1 MTRFK
6 ISLVASSLALVVAI
20 VSTIALTAQV
30 GAQDDMEQAHKA
42 VVVRVI
48 DEAFNQ
54 GILDVFEEGFAP
66 DYVFHSPGGDE
77 SAEDFM
83 GFIMAARAAFPDL
96 QATADPV
103 IAEGEWVALRFTMT
117 GTFENELAF
126 PSLPEAIPPSG
137 DPVVLTINV
146 ILRFNED
153 GQIVEEWD
161 EYDNLGWFT
170 QLGILPPMG
179 EGM

>member
-1 MTRFK
+1 MSRFK
-6 ISLVASSLALVVAI
+6 ISLAAPFLALVVAI
-20 VSTIALTAQV
+20 TSIIALTAQV

-42 VVVRVI
+42 VVARVI

-54 GILDVFEEGFAP
+54 GIFDVFDEDFAP
-66 DYVFHSPGGDE
+66 DYVVHSPDGDGN
-77 SAEDFM
+77 AEDFM

-126 PSLPEAIPPSG
+126 LPEAIPPTGS
-137 DPVVLTINV
+137 PVVLTVNV
-146 ILRFNED
+146 ILSFNED
-153 GQIVEEWD
+153 GQIAEEWD
-161 EYDNLGWFT
+161 ESDNLGWLT
-170 QLGILPPMG
+170 QLGVLPPM
-179 EGM
+179 EESM